1 MKRVLCALIFCLV
14 CVLAVDVNAQSWP
27 NRPLKLIVPTGPGAA
42 TDVMARMLADGVSRN
57 LDQSMVVENMPGA
70 SGIVAHQTVA
80 RAAPDG
86 YTFLF
91 TNTSGMAINLIS
103 FKQLP
108 YDPTKDFTAVATVC
122 NQGPQM
128 ISVNAELPVKTLSDL
143 IAYAKANRG
152 KLSIAFDTT
161 AGAAAFAAKLFNRR
175 ADLGLVEVPYRSAAQ
190 MTQDVAS
197 GVNQVMISSIAAAR
211 SVVDAG
217 KVRPIA
223 ITSKTRFRGLPDLPA
238 VSETLPG
245 IAIDGFFG
253 IVAPAGTPADIVAR
267 LNREIAEY
275 LKGPEIQQR
284 LISFGLATEGAGTP
298 ESTAQFI
305 REEQGRWRAL
315 AQELGVEPQ

>member
-1 MKRVLCALIFCLV
+1 MKMLLRTLICFGLVLHGAD
-14 CVLAVDVNAQSWP
+14 ASAQTWP
-27 NRPLKLIVPTGPGAA
+27 SRPIKLIVPTGPGAA
-42 TDVMARMLADGVSRN
+42 TDVMARLLADGVSRS
-57 LDQSMVVENMPGA
+57 LGQSLVVENIPGA
-70 SGIVAHQTVA
+70 SGIVAHQAVA

-86 YTFLF
+86 YTILF

-108 YDPTKDFTAVATVC
+108 YDPTRDFTAVAMVC
-122 NQGPQM
+122 GQGPQM
-128 ISVNAELPVKTLSDL
+128 LSVNAELPVKTLPEL

-152 KLSIAFDTT
+152 KLSMAFDTT

-197 GVNQVMISSIAAAR
+197 GVNQVMMSSIAAAQ

-217 KVRPIA
+217 KVRRIA
-223 ITSKTRFRGLPDLPA
+223 ITSTTRFRGLPDLPA

-245 IAIDGFFG
+245 IAVDGFFA

-298 ESTAQFI
+298 AGTAQFI
-305 REEQGRWRAL
+305 RNEQDHWRAL
-315 AQELGVEPQ
+315 AQELDVEPQ

>member
-1 MKRVLCALIFCLV
+1 MKRVLGALIFCLV

-57 LDQSMVVENMPGA
+57 LDQFMVVENMPGA

-161 AGAAAFAAKLFNRR
+161 AGAAAFAAKLLN
-175 ADLGLVEVPYRSAAQ
+175 GRS
-190 MTQDVAS
+190 TLS
-197 GVNQVMISSIAAAR
+197 ISSPN
-211 SVVDAG
+211 DPG
-217 KVRPIA
+217 C
-223 ITSKTRFRGLPDLPA
+223 
-238 VSETLPG
+238 SE
-245 IAIDGFFG
+245 
-253 IVAPAGTPADIVAR
+253 R
-267 LNREIAEY
+267 N
-275 LKGPEIQQR
+275 
-284 LISFGLATEGAGTP
+284 
-298 ESTAQFI
+298 
-305 REEQGRWRAL
+305 
-315 AQELGVEPQ
+315 